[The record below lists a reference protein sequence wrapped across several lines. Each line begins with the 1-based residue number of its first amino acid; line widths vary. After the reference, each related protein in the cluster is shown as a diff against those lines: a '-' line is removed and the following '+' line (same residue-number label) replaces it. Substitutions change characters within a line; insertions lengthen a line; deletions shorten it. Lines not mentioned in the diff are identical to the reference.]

1 MSHPWRSKGEKRTVV
16 WSQEMPEEVIHYL
29 RDMQDAVKYAL
40 QVAYRDALRDERH
53 RIPSPILLRR
63 EIRDWFYSKYD
74 YARHH
79 INPVCRTAVAMLRSY
94 RKNHHGEL
102 RIPEVKRLATRTDG
116 ELFRVVDG
124 RVRIT
129 LRPNRYVWLPVN
141 TKDKHYEEYSQGRA
155 SELLITDKKVCLTF
169 IVGDGMKPLGS
180 RFMAQDLN
188 FRSVDSTNVLLS
200 GQPSLTGVETR
211 SLKEIVRI
219 QNDFSRRRKMLQT
232 HVRNPQKRAKKL
244 GETRGRQRNRVVDA
258 LHKLSTRMVRE
269 NPDASFVFEDLRGIR
284 KTGGEKKSRRFR
296 TYLNRWPYRLYQ
308 SMVEYKSPKR
318 TVYVSPR
325 GTSSECPVCGGRLKH
340 PTWAV
345 SRCVKCGADYGRDR
359 LASLAILC
367 RGLRLCGRPF
377 AVSAD
382 WQQMKDEYL
391 YPGGTPGAVGAGG
404 TDAASAPNLDAYT
417 EVHV

>member
-1 MSHPWRSKGEKRTVV
+1 
-16 WSQEMPEEVIHYL
+16 MPEEVIHYL
-29 RDMQDAVKYAL
+29 RDMQDAVKHAL

-211 SLKEIVRI
+211 SLKEMVRI

-244 GETRGRQRNRVVDA
+244 GET
-258 LHKLSTRMVRE
+258 
-269 NPDASFVFEDLRGIR
+269 
-284 KTGGEKKSRRFR
+284 
-296 TYLNRWPYRLYQ
+296 
-308 SMVEYKSPKR
+308 
-318 TVYVSPR
+318 
-325 GTSSECPVCGGRLKH
+325 
-340 PTWAV
+340 
-345 SRCVKCGADYGRDR
+345 
-359 LASLAILC
+359 
-367 RGLRLCGRPF
+367 
-377 AVSAD
+377 SA
-382 WQQMKDEYL
+382 
-391 YPGGTPGAVGAGG
+391 
-404 TDAASAPNLDAYT
+404 
-417 EVHV
+417 